1 MPSGITRQGSIHF
14 IKPISKQV
22 NIEVVGDIHVC
33 VSQQSG
39 ENLHIN
45 ALVVAVCG
53 KSVPE
58 YVFPSVFNSRF
69 LTGDAGL
76 VSQCL
81 VGKPF
86 AIAVGENPFI
96 FSAFIQTF
104 QQFYRLGCEG
114 NGYI

>member
-1 MPSGITRQGSIHF
+1 MYID
-14 IKPISKQV
+14 
-22 NIEVVGDIHVC
+22 VVCDVHIC
-33 VSQQSG
+33 MSQQSG
-39 ENLHIN
+39 ENLHIHPFVI
-45 ALVVAVCG
+45 AIRGEC
-53 KSVPE
+53 VPE

-76 VSQCL
+76 VSQGF

-104 QQFYRLGCEG
+104 QQFYSLGREG